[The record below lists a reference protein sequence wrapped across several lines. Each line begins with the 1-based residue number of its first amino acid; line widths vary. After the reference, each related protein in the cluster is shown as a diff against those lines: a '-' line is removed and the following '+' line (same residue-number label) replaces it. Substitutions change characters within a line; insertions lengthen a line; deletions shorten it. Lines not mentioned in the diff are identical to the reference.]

1 VCSYAQN
8 ENLINDTLQRSDTL
22 KKVQIFLNRI
32 IIDGNDVTE
41 EEVILRELTIKE
53 NSYIDLDDLQN
64 DVLRIYNLGL
74 FTKVD
79 LIPIPLGGNKINLII
94 DVEESFY
101 FLPIP
106 IAGFRDN
113 EIKKFWG
120 GIDFRWRNFRGMNE
134 SIGISFGL
142 GYEPFVNL
150 YYINPWIGKEKHFF
164 GSFSFR
170 YSINE
175 NQSVEDNEGSVNSH
189 VENYD
194 IKNLSGS
201 ISMGKYFT
209 KSLSSSIKF
218 AYRYSKI
225 SEYKEGRTFSED
237 GIDQYPALCLSL
249 NYDTRDLIEYAT
261 YGSLYKV
268 AYTKYGFFR
277 NNINFNKFRLDTR
290 RYIPIKI
297 VDDYSI
303 TFATRFLSSIAFGGR
318 IPSYLHEFFGYNE
331 VIRGWKTI
339 LLEGENQMGFFNEIR
354 IPILKPFY
362 VKGTDLPL
370 IKSISFLKNFN
381 YRYGLYFTLF
391 FDMGGVWNRNEN
403 FFKTRFRNGFGTGL
417 NFIMPFGFIGRL
429 DLAFRKEGK
438 KFTPQLNVALNASF

>member
-1 VCSYAQN
+1 MYCHAQDVS
-8 ENLINDTLQRSDTL
+8 IVSDTLQKSDSL
-22 KKVQIFLNRI
+22 KKIQIFLNRI

-41 EEVILRELTIKE
+41 DEVILRELTIKE
-53 NSYIDLDDLQN
+53 NSYINLDDLQN

-79 LIPIPLGGNKINLII
+79 LIPIPLGGNKIDLII

-106 IAGFRDN
+106 IAGFKDN
-113 EIKKFWG
+113 EFKKFWG

-134 SIGISFGL
+134 SLGLSFGL
-142 GYEPFVNL
+142 GYEPFMNL
-150 YYINPWIGKEKHFF
+150 YYINPWIGKEEHFF

-175 NQSVEDNEGSVNSH
+175 NQSTEDNQSNSY

-194 IKNLSGS
+194 IKS
-201 ISMGKYFT
+201 ISGGISLGKYFT

-218 AYRYSKI
+218 AYNYSKV

-237 GIDQYPALCLSL
+237 GIDQYPALYLSL
-249 NYDTRDLIEYAT
+249 NYNTRDIIEYAT
-261 YGSLYKV
+261 YGSLYK
-268 AYTKYGFFR
+268 ATYIKYGFFG
-277 NNINFNKFRLDTR
+277 NNINFNKFRLDIR
-290 RYIPIKI
+290 RYIPIKL

-303 TFATRFLSSIAFGGR
+303 AFAIRFLSSLAFGGR

-339 LLEGENQMGFFNEIR
+339 LFEGENQMGFFNEIR
-354 IPILKPFY
+354 IPIFKPFY
-362 VKGTDLPL
+362 VKGSDLLL
-370 IKSISFLKNFN
+370 IKNISFLKNFN
-381 YRYGLYFTLF
+381 YRFGLYLTLF
-391 FDMGGVWNRNEN
+391 FDIGGVWNRDDN

-429 DLAFRKEGK
+429 DLAFRKEGV